1 MTEQILEK
9 QIDQTSEI
17 DLEAAFQESH
27 IQEILD
33 KLDQELVGLK
43 SVKNKIREMV
53 ALLLVDRIRK
63 SLGLN
68 AGAPSL
74 HMTFLGNLGMGKTT
88 VAMRM
93 AEILFPVL

>member
-1 MTEQILEK
+1 
-9 QIDQTSEI
+9 
-17 DLEAAFQESH
+17 
-27 IQEILD
+27 
-33 KLDQELVGLK
+33 
-43 SVKNKIREMV
+43 
-53 ALLLVDRIRK
+53 LLLVDRIRK